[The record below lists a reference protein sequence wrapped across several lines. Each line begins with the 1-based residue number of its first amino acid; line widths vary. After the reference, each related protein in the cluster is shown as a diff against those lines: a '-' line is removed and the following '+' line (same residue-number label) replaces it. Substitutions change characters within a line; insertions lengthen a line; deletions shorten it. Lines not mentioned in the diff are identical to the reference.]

1 MSHHSCHHAG
11 KRQLLT
17 NCHSPIVTARVLSF
31 VRYSMHGATVNPDP
45 SNRTLC
51 AIGTDTFGPNALA
64 LASSCL
70 TKVPET
76 E

>member
-1 MSHHSCHHAG
+1 
-11 KRQLLT
+11 
-17 NCHSPIVTARVLSF
+17 
-31 VRYSMHGATVNPDP
+31 MHGATVNPDP

-70 TKVPET
+70 RKVAQTETKYDFSAKEQLAIY
-76 E
+76 